1 MTITPAESRIMET
14 MWERGPLSADEIVA
28 AVAQPQG
35 WGVATVRTLIQRLLK
50 RGAVRSDK
58 ADGRTRYAP
67 VLTRA
72 EYRTAESQ
80 HLLNRLF
87 DGRLSPLVAHFAEG
101 KALTPAKI
109 ARLKALLD
117 EIDEDAG

>member
-1 MTITPAESRIMET
+1 MEAL
-14 MWERGPLSADEIVA
+14 WERGPLSADEIVA

-50 RGAVRSDK
+50 RGAIKSDT
-58 ADGRTRYAP
+58 AAGRARYTP

-72 EYRTAESQ
+72 EYLTAESQ
-80 HLLNRLF
+80 HLLDRLF
-87 DGRLSPLVAHFAEG
+87 YGRLSPLVAHFAEG